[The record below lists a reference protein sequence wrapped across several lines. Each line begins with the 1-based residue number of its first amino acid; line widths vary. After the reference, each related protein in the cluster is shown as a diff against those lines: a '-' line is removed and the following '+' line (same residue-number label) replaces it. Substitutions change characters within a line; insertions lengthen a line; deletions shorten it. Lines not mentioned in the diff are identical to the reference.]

1 MVEAFG
7 GLLLDRRISYLGGMM
22 LKDMIRKDNFAM
34 VFVSDLEGVV
44 GSLYYLAQGGVS
56 VENFW
61 IGEG

>member
-1 MVEAFG
+1 
-7 GLLLDRRISYLGGMM
+7 M

-34 VFVSDLEGVV
+34 IFVSDLEGVV